1 MARFTKWSQPRYN
14 TEMNDIKNEF
24 KYCIKDLAQHEMIRS
39 LDGFT
44 HHRNFTRLQHCL
56 HVSYLSYL
64 ICRKM
69 NLDCQSAARGGL
81 LHDFYFYDSHE
92 VKPDRGNHYFCHPS
106 IALENA
112 AQLFTLNE
120 VEKDIILKHM
130 WPVTISPPKYRESYV
145 VMMMDKYCAAGEV
158 AQNGSRLTR
167 AQQNL
172 LDLLPQSVI
181 NL

>member
-1 MARFTKWSQPRYN
+1 MIEKMEARFDEKVDLNIKIEYRNCISDLTQN
-14 TEMNDIKNEF
+14 EMV
-24 KYCIKDLAQHEMIRS
+24 RS
-39 LDGFT
+39 LEEFT

-64 ICRKM
+64 VCRKLG
-69 NLDCQSAARGGL
+69 LDSQSAARGGL
-81 LHDFYFYDSHE
+81 LHDFYFYDSHQ

-112 AQLFTLNE
+112 ARVFTLNE
-120 VEKDIILKHM
+120 VEKDIIVKHM
-130 WPVTISPPKYRESYV
+130 WPVTMSPPKYRESYV

-158 AQNGSRLTR
+158 AEYGSRRTR
-167 AQQNL
+167 SQQNL
-172 LDLLPQSVI
+172 LDLLPQSAV

>member
-1 MARFTKWSQPRYN
+1 MIEIIEAEFLIKVDQ
-14 TEMNDIKNEF
+14 DVKNEF
-24 KYCIKDLAQHEMIRS
+24 KYCINDLAEHEMIRS
-39 LDGFT
+39 LEGFV

-64 ICRKM
+64 VCRKVG
-69 NLDCQSAARGGL
+69 LDYQSAARGGL
-81 LHDFYFYDSHE
+81 LHDFYFYDSHA

-106 IALENA
+106 IALDNA
-112 AQLFTLNE
+112 AQLFPLNE
-120 VEKDIILKHM
+120 MEKDIILKHM

-145 VMMMDKYCAAGEV
+145 VMMMDKCCAAREV
-158 AQNGSRLTR
+158 SKKGNRLTR

-172 LDLLPQSVI
+172 LDLLPQSVV